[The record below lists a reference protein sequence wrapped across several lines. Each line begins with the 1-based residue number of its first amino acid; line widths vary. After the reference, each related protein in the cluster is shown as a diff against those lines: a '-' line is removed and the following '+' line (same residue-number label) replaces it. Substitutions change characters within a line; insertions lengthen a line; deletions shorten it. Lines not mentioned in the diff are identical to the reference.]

1 VTDSKI
7 PSKGAK
13 PAKLANQRSLGQLIG
28 ELPGL
33 ISTLIK
39 DEVEQLKRE
48 ITSRLTHIGI
58 GAGLFVAAAL
68 LAFFALATLIAAAVL
83 GIATALPAWL
93 AALIVAAALLLIT
106 AILVFVGIKSVK
118 NGIPPVPEEAID
130 SIKKDIN
137 AVKGLGRS

>member
-1 VTDSKI
+1 MTNST
-7 PSKGAK
+7 SSSSGAK

-39 DEVEQLKRE
+39 DEILQLKRE
-48 ITSRLTHIGI
+48 LTSRLTHIGI
-58 GAGLFVAAAL
+58 GAGLFIAAAF
-68 LAFFALATLIAAAVL
+68 LAFFAFATLIAAAVL

-106 AILVFVGIKSVK
+106 GILVFVGLKSVK
-118 NGIPPVPEEAID
+118 SGIPPVPEHAIE